1 MPEPGI
7 YILTGPIR
15 SGKTTSLMQW
25 CSQRSDVYGVF
36 TPDISGKRVFM
47 DAYTGERFPMETIDE
62 EETISIGR
70 FAFSKKNFDKATQ
83 IIHDAI
89 HKPGWIIID
98 EIGPLEL
105 RGDGFHDVLKKV
117 LASRNDRLVIV
128 VRERMAEKVKEY
140 FGMITATVITNI
152 DLL

>member
-1 MPEPGI
+1 
-7 YILTGPIR
+7 
-15 SGKTTSLMQW
+15 
-25 CSQRSDVYGVF
+25 
-36 TPDISGKRVFM
+36 M